1 MHRRLQV
8 LLPESLD
15 ARLEEPARRV
25 QTSKATWA
33 RRAIEDAL
41 TRCPAIEPGVNDPLA
56 RLASLNAPTADI
68 DDMIAEVGRL
78 VG

>member
-15 ARLEEPARRV
+15 ARLEEAARRV
-25 QTSKATWA
+25 QTSKAAWA
-33 RRAIEDAL
+33 RRVIEDAL
-41 TRCPAIEPGVNDPLA
+41 TRCPAIETGVNDPLA